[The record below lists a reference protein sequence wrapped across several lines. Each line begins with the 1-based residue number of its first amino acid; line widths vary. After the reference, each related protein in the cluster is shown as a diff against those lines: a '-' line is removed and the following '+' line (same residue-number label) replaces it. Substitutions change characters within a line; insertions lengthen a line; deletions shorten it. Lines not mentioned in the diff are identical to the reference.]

1 MTKKQMI
8 AGIIPKQ
15 HLIPLLFSFT
25 FNMAVYAGAR
35 VIAGEWRH
43 YNIESSLDGRIPL
56 WTPSAFIYLGCYL
69 FWIVNYIWMARQEK
83 KEMCR
88 FFAADLISRAVC
100 FVIYLVFPTTNTRP
114 VIQPDGFWNQ
124 VMLFVYQMDAA
135 DNLFPSIHCLVSW
148 FCYIG
153 LRGRKEVPR
162 WYRGVSCLLAVLVCI
177 STLTTKQHVIID
189 VFGGVLLAEVCY
201 RIARYPVVLQSYEK
215 VLDVIND
222 KIFTKGNTGCRVKRR
237 Q

>member
-88 FFAADLISRAVC
+88 FFAADFISRAVC
-100 FVIYLVFPTTNTRP
+100 FVI
-114 VIQPDGFWNQ
+114 
-124 VMLFVYQMDAA
+124 
-135 DNLFPSIHCLVSW
+135 
-148 FCYIG
+148 
-153 LRGRKEVPR
+153 
-162 WYRGVSCLLAVLVCI
+162 
-177 STLTTKQHVIID
+177 
-189 VFGGVLLAEVCY
+189 
-201 RIARYPVVLQSYEK
+201 
-215 VLDVIND
+215 
-222 KIFTKGNTGCRVKRR
+222 
-237 Q
+237 